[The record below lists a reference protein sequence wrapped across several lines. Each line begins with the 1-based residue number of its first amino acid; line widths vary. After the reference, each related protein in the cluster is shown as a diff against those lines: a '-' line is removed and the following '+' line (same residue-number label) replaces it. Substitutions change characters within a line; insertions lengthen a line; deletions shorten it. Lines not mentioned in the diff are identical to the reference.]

1 MKLII
6 KSLILFFIFY
16 LSYAIVAQNRANN
29 SNADAPKKETVIEEK
44 TLDFS
49 SDEEPEMEDDD
60 IFSYDQEFF
69 LKKLYQ
75 KKLPLLTKKEKIIWA
90 FRLAETNTFL

>member
-6 KSLILFFIFY
+6 KFLILFFIFY
-16 LSYAIVAQNRANN
+16 LCYVIVAE
-29 SNADAPKKETVIEEK
+29 SHADTGSAGAPKKETAAREK
-44 TLDFS
+44 TPEFNN
-49 SDEEPEMEDDD
+49 DEEPEMEDDD
-60 IFSYDQEFF
+60 IYSYDQEFF

-75 KKLPLLTKKEKIIWA
+75 KGLPALTKKEKIIWA